1 MNDGDGLYGGM
12 FIAAMYA
19 EAFFEDDLHKVM
31 GAGLRAIPTEST
43 YSQTIRD
50 VIRWHREN
58 PGDWRATWKLVEE
71 KWASNPSGRC
81 SKDEFNI
88 DAKLNGAYVVM
99 GLLYGN
105 GDLAKT
111 MEVATRCGQDSDCNP
126 SNAAGVL
133 GTILGLSGI
142 PEEYKSGLPAMA
154 DEKFAE
160 VTHSFNSAV
169 SACLKLAR
177 ENVKRAGGSVKTV
190 EGKEVLFIP
199 VQYPVAP
206 KMDR

>member
-1 MNDGDGLYGGM
+1 
-12 FIAAMYA
+12 
-19 EAFFEDDLHKVM
+19 
-31 GAGLRAIPTEST
+31 
-43 YSQTIRD
+43 
-50 VIRWHREN
+50 
-58 PGDWRATWKLVEE
+58 
-71 KWASNPSGRC
+71 
-81 SKDEFNI
+81 
-88 DAKLNGAYVVM
+88 
-99 GLLYGN
+99 
-105 GDLAKT
+105 
-111 MEVATRCGQDSDCNP
+111 
-126 SNAAGVL
+126 
-133 GTILGLSGI
+133 
-142 PEEYKSGLPAMA
+142 MA